1 MTPLQIEL
9 TRLIGKKELDF
20 WCRCKTKWEYEED
33 IVLCSYWKTVEWCK
47 RNKSSSLEVDDII
60 DEIIGHPPTLSDL
73 HRFMNEN
80 GMVWNMDKRII
91 YIDLSDLTVLE
102 PIWYNSS
109 KYLLDQETSTLEQII
124 SLISSNQ

>member
-1 MTPLQIEL
+1 
-9 TRLIGKKELDF
+9 
-20 WCRCKTKWEYEED
+20 
-33 IVLCSYWKTVEWCK
+33 
-47 RNKSSSLEVDDII
+47 VDDII

-102 PIWYNSS
+102 PI
-109 KYLLDQETSTLEQII
+109 
-124 SLISSNQ
+124 